1 MGFVIGLLVVAIVVS
16 TALTLRAVAGLRSHV
31 TERCNSLADLQAE
44 LCKLTTG
51 QAAEIAEENLLQ
63 HRIGRKY
70 IGVDLIEGKLL
81 PHVGYRPPEKTPVE
95 KWMLRTWR
103 KEVDGED
110 DGQEHNPISGL

>member
-1 MGFVIGLLVVAIVVS
+1 MFFAIGLLALVAVS

-31 TERCNSLADLQAE
+31 TERCNSLADLQAD
-44 LCKLTTG
+44 LCKLATG

-95 KWMLRTWR
+95 KWMLETW
-103 KEVDGED
+103 KAETADTPET
-110 DGQEHNPISGL
+110 N